1 MRRNRIEDA
10 DMTAVAEDLGISVE
24 DVRKV
29 VSSFFDSLASQ
40 ARKLP
45 FDNESRIYSKER
57 FEDFVKVFSVPSIGR
72 FGPVYS
78 RYLKW
83 RRNEAKEIEQAKRSD
98 YRSRMTQDDIENIAE
113 DILAGRT
120 PVIRKKKKKELF
132 KQVWLVGKNGKRL
145 AWQVIPKK

>member
-29 VSSFFDSLASQ
+29 VSSFFDSLAAQ

-45 FDNESRIYSKER
+45 FDNESRIYSKDR

-83 RRNEAKEIEQAKRSD
+83 RGNEAKEIEQAKRSD

-120 PVIRKKKKKELF
+120 PVIRKKKKNELF